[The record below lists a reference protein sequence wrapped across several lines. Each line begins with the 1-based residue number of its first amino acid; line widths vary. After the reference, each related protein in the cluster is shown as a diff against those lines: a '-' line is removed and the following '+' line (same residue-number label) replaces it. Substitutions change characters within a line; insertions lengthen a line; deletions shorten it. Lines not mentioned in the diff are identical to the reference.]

1 MFSLNGT
8 LKKKWVGMAIGN
20 ETIHWDG
27 QIRISNNFLKQGFPK
42 NVSQMEL
49 CLMYNCSL
57 LTSVNFTVLI

>member
-1 MFSLNGT
+1 
-8 LKKKWVGMAIGN
+8 MAIGN